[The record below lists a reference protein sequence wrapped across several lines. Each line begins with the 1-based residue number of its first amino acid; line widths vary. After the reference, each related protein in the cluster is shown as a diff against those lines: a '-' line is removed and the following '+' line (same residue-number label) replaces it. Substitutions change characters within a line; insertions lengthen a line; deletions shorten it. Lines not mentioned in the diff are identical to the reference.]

1 MNTITR
7 TLKAFT
13 VLMLF
18 ALTVNAQA
26 PQKFNY
32 QAIARN
38 NSGVELNGQSVG
50 IRVSILDGGPSGTL
64 VYEETHTKTTN
75 AFGLFNLEVGGG
87 TVVSGNF
94 ATIAWGSGSKY
105 IKTEIDPAG
114 GSNYTVAGNSQL
126 LSVPYALYANQ
137 ATSGSQGPTGPAGA
151 QGPQGPAGPT
161 GAGVQGPTGPAG
173 ATGSQGPAGPTGAGV
188 TGPAGPTGPGGGAT
202 GPTGPQGLVGA
213 TGPAGPTGAGVTG
226 ANGATG
232 SQGPTGPAGPTG
244 AGVTG
249 ANGATGSQGPAGPTG
264 PTGPGSVN
272 GTVNYVSKF
281 TAATVLGNSQI
292 FDDGTNVGIGTI
304 TPNNKLHI
312 EHGGSQGILVKST
325 SSFSVIDIDGFSGD
339 AALRFIANGVQQ
351 WNTRNRPADNYYE
364 IFELGGG
371 GSRVVIQ
378 DGTGNVG
385 IGATV
390 APSYKLDVEH
400 DGSTGIRSKSTASF
414 SVIDIDGFSGD
425 AALRFAFNGVNQW
438 NLRSRPGDNYFQL
451 FELGGGG
458 SRLTVADGTGN
469 LGVGADAPAADKI
482 YGSAN
487 ASTLTNAIHGVN
499 AYTSGTYSGVY
510 GEFAA
515 TGSYDG
521 YGVNGNTPN
530 TDDGYGIGGN
540 FVGKYQGVYSF
551 ADAGAYSFGAFGVYG
566 NAGGTAGTRYGVY
579 GFAGGG
585 TTNYAMYAAGNFT
598 CTGTKA
604 ATVRTVDGPKEVY
617 AQESPELWFEDF
629 GSGTVSGGVA
639 TVTLAADY
647 LQTVTI
653 NDNHEMKVFVT
664 PNDDLGNWYIKKSGN
679 TFTLHAPNAANG
691 AKFDFRVVAKRKGYE
706 DLRLKT
712 NDGAWSDVFLYN
724 DINDVPAQYRA
735 DWVLNHDVSQWNTAW
750 FGYLSGEGKTKVEN
764 MYKGYL
770 ASQAAKN
777 APKHIVPEVKG
788 PQSTSDDA
796 VKPAI
801 APKQIVPEVKGT
813 QSTSDDAVKPA
824 VVKPT
829 GNR

>member
-325 SSFSVIDIDGFSGD
+325 S
-339 AALRFIANGVQQ
+339 
-351 WNTRNRPADNYYE
+351 
-364 IFELGGG
+364 
-371 GSRVVIQ
+371 
-378 DGTGNVG
+378 
-385 IGATV
+385 
-390 APSYKLDVEH
+390 
-400 DGSTGIRSKSTASF
+400 SF